1 MGAGTYTQEH
11 DSDDTVAQGCIVYT
25 RGKVQRRAHLHINP
39 MQDDGVHAL
48 QGTRGTVEHD
58 GWMQPLLQAASSLI
72 HLAQLTTNDA
82 WHACSYYMCLGSCV
96 YVYMRGLS
104 LCADRPKATMH
115 LHFACGRFVI
125 TSVTVVYVYIL
136 VINIILYIYVSSLGI
151 EEKEREKRA

>member
-58 GWMQPLLQAASSLI
+58 GSMDAAAAAGCLF
-72 HLAQLTTNDA
+72 TNP
-82 WHACSYYMCLGSCV
+82 S
-96 YVYMRGLS
+96 R
-104 LCADRPKATMH
+104 
-115 LHFACGRFVI
+115 
-125 TSVTVVYVYIL
+125 TV
-136 VINIILYIYVSSLGI
+136 NNQ
-151 EEKEREKRA
+151 